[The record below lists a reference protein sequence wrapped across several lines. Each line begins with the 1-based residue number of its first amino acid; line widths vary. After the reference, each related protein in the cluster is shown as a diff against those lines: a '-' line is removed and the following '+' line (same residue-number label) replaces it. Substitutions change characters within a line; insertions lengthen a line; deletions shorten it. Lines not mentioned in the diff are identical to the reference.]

1 MTKDLGLF
9 ERTFLI
15 VGRVA
20 EINLDYTLD
29 SSRISDLVLLD
40 RDIEISPK
48 EDLWWRI
55 NVFGYL
61 FKGCLL
67 KHVSRNNYNLKWKS
81 SYFYCQIPFLLRWIP
96 KNLWIFAKKN
106 YFWMIFEELRLPIRL
121 YLNTVKFNRK
131 YLGIKQLI
139 VFYFGVFLRKFI

>member
-48 EDLWWRI
+48 EDL
-55 NVFGYL
+55 
-61 FKGCLL
+61 
-67 KHVSRNNYNLKWKS
+67 
-81 SYFYCQIPFLLRWIP
+81 
-96 KNLWIFAKKN
+96 
-106 YFWMIFEELRLPIRL
+106 
-121 YLNTVKFNRK
+121 
-131 YLGIKQLI
+131 
-139 VFYFGVFLRKFI
+139 